1 MSSRRNVPTLVLGLG
16 NLLRRDDGLGV
27 HAIEMLAERE
37 LPPIVTLQ
45 DGGTP
50 GWGLVDCLQGWPR
63 AILVDAA
70 QMGRAPG
77 SWQRLSLDDLSSEA
91 GQPFLSLHEPGVVE
105 GLNLARALKTLPEE
119 VILYCVEPEC
129 IDNGTGLSPVVEA
142 ALPELVEDI
151 YQELWKKQE

>member
-1 MSSRRNVPTLVLGLG
+1 
-16 NLLRRDDGLGV
+16 
-27 HAIEMLAERE
+27 
-37 LPPIVTLQ
+37 
-45 DGGTP
+45 
-50 GWGLVDCLQGWPR
+50 
-63 AILVDAA
+63 VDAA
-70 QMGRAPG
+70 QMGSAPG

-91 GQPFLSLHEPGVVE
+91 VQPFLSLHEPGVVE
-105 GLNLARALKTLPEE
+105 GLNLGRALKTLPEE